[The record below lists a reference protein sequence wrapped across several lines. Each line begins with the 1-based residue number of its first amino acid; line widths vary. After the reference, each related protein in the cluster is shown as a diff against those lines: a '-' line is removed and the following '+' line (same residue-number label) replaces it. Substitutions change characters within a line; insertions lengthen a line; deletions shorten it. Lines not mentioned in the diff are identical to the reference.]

1 MVPAIIHDAINIPIK
16 KNRNV
21 AAIPTSAPSVIPYSN
36 SLYDT
41 RLINPYIIKNKIEII
56 NGICGAL
63 SNFKILIF
71 IINTL
76 TNVTKIASSN
86 EGFWTALI
94 RNIRQPLKQL
104 LDSRIYLTKLQMNS
118 HSI

>member
-1 MVPAIIHDAINIPIK
+1 M
-16 KNRNV
+16 
-21 AAIPTSAPSVIPYSN
+21 
-36 SLYDT
+36 
-41 RLINPYIIKNKIEII
+41 
-56 NGICGAL
+56 
-63 SNFKILIF
+63 
-71 IINTL
+71 

-94 RNIRQPLKQL
+94 RNIRQPLKHF